1 MCAYI
6 SEVFL
11 RFIFYIPVEEDSAQA
26 CYRSPASTWA
36 AEDAGGP
43 AVPCRGGNEHEAAG
57 QH

>member
-43 AVPCRGGNEHEAAG
+43 AVPCRGGNEHEAVG
-57 QH
+57 